1 MKTLAIAAAAILA
14 ATLVAGAMV
23 PEAAFAA
30 EGSTWRTRPPVRG
43 LKCDEVQYP
52 NGPAKVLAGLEGRC
66 ASEIYFLAPRK
77 DCASRRA
84 QFPPPQPG
92 LKPPRPLKPGE
103 LFKHLECLQ
112 LRSELAGKKPV
123 EGPVV
128 SERR

>member
-77 DCASRRA
+77 DIFHPTNSVS
-84 QFPPPQPG
+84 FKYIF
-92 LKPPRPLKPGE
+92 KPPLYN
-103 LFKHLECLQ
+103 FI
-112 LRSELAGKKPV
+112 
-123 EGPVV
+123 
-128 SERR
+128 